1 MKRSP
6 ALQALSREHHTALVL
21 SKACAGAAASKD
33 AEKIAAQCA
42 KVKRVFEQE
51 LEPHFKLEEE
61 QLLPRMQAAGEL
73 ALVERTLQEN
83 RDLRA
88 MATSI
93 ALRGNAE
100 ALTAFAE
107 LLASHVRFEE
117 RELFATAERLLPL
130 LGHDF
135 PGD

>member
-21 SKACAGAAASKD
+21 AKACASAAESEDAERIAAA
-33 AEKIAAQCA
+33 CV
-42 KVKRVFEQE
+42 KVEQVFEADLQ
-51 LEPHFKLEEE
+51 PHFKLEEE
-61 QLLPRMQAAGEL
+61 SLLPRMQAAGAS
-73 ALVERTLQEN
+73 ALIERTLQEH
-83 RDLRA
+83 RDLRT
-88 MATSI
+88 MAREIGHRCDAS
-93 ALRGNAE
+93 AL
-100 ALTAFAE
+100 LAFST

-130 LGHDF
+130 PGHDF